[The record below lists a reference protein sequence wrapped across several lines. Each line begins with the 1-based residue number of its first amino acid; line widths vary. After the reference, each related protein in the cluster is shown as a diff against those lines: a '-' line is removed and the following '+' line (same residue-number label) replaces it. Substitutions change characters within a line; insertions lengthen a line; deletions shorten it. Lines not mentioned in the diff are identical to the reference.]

1 MGIQK
6 SIEKERKLLAIAET
20 AIANSKFDL
29 AWDILDE
36 VFDSFIHVHA
46 WILTES
52 NPEYSIYTKEL
63 FKLVEKYELDIICR
77 QCYNLHALKYI
88 QPCKNNF

>member
-20 AIANSKFDL
+20 AIANNNYDL

-36 VFDSFIHVHA
+36 AFDSFIHVQREQVFLFCANICHSFLLNYLK
-46 WILTES
+46 IKNIIRYL
-52 NPEYSIYTKEL
+52 NFIYCI
-63 FKLVEKYELDIICR
+63 KLPRRCISDRKSVV
-77 QCYNLHALKYI
+77 
-88 QPCKNNF
+88 

>member
-1 MGIQK
+1 MNIK
-6 SIEKERKLLAIAET
+6 KERQLLNLAEN
-20 AIANSKFDL
+20 ALKANKIDL

-36 VFDSFIHVHA
+36 AFDSFIHVHA

-63 FKLVEKYELDIICR
+63 FKLVEKYERVMYDPFR
-77 QCYNLHALKYI
+77 
-88 QPCKNNF
+88 NFDWANK

>member
-1 MGIQK
+1 MNIK
-6 SIEKERKLLAIAET
+6 KERQLLNLAEN
-20 AIANSKFDL
+20 ALKANKIDL

-36 VFDSFIHVHA
+36 AFDSFIHVHA

-63 FKLVEKYELDIICR
+63 YKFVEKYERVMYDPFR
-77 QCYNLHALKYI
+77 
-88 QPCKNNF
+88 NFDWANK

>member
-1 MGIQK
+1 MDIQK
-6 SIEKERKLLAIAET
+6 SIEKERKLLAMAEV
-20 AIANSKFDL
+20 AIASNKFDL

-36 VFDSFIHVHA
+36 AFDSFIHVHA

-63 FKLVEKYELDIICR
+63 LKLVEKYERVMYDPFR
-77 QCYNLHALKYI
+77 
-88 QPCKNNF
+88 NFDWANK

>member
-20 AIANSKFDL
+20 AIANNNYDL

-36 VFDSFIHVHA
+36 AFDSFIPVHA

-63 FKLVEKYELDIICR
+63 FKLVEKYERVMYDPFR
-77 QCYNLHALKYI
+77 
-88 QPCKNNF
+88 NFNCTNK

>member
-20 AIANSKFDL
+20 AIANNNYDL

-36 VFDSFIHVHA
+36 AFDSFIHVHA

-63 FKLVEKYELDIICR
+63 FNLVEKYEQVMYDPFR
-77 QCYNLHALKYI
+77 
-88 QPCKNNF
+88 NFNCANK

>member
-20 AIANSKFDL
+20 AIANNNYDL

-36 VFDSFIHVHA
+36 AFDSFIHVHA

-52 NPEYSIYTKEL
+52 NSEYSIYTKEL
-63 FKLVEKYELDIICR
+63 FNLVEKYERVMYDPFR
-77 QCYNLHALKYI
+77 
-88 QPCKNNF
+88 NFNCANK

>member
-1 MGIQK
+1 MLLFAK
-6 SIEKERKLLAIAET
+6 LFNPKPNTSIE
-20 AIANSKFDL
+20 IANNKFDL

-36 VFDSFIHVHA
+36 AFDSFIHVHA

-63 FKLVEKYELDIICR
+63 YKLVEKYER
-77 QCYNLHALKYI
+77 VMYN
-88 QPCKNNF
+88 PFRNFDWANKRDHV